1 MYNKR
6 PVADNIFYIGVND
19 RQKNFFENY
28 LPLPEG
34 ISYNSYLIIDEK
46 VALID
51 AVDIGFADVYFA
63 KIDAILNDRPVDYL
77 IINHME
83 PDHAGAIGLLKQKYP
98 AIQMVGNT
106 RTFDMLNGYF
116 GIRTHLHEVKEG
128 SSLSLGKR
136 TLTFYAAPMVH
147 WPEVMATFESTD
159 HILFSADA
167 FGSFGTLDGDYL
179 DTRISVER
187 YRNEL
192 RRYYACIVG
201 KFGAPTQA
209 LLKKLSSLEIQT
221 ICPTHGPAWRQ
232 EIKNVI
238 RLYDQWSRYEA
249 EEEGVVIAFGSMY
262 GNTQQLAEAIAEG
275 IVSRG
280 IKNVVIYNVSK
291 TDTSL
296 ILSDIFKYKGLIIGS
311 PTYMNDIYPMI
322 EKLLSAIKH
331 RGIKNRLYSCFG
343 SFTWA
348 GAAVK
353 QLTAFA
359 ATMGWELAGT
369 PVENKQAVFP
379 DKYQEAFDL
388 GQTFANRLISL
399 RFSISR

>member
-6 PVADNIFYIGVND
+6 PVAENIYYIGVND
-19 RQKNFFENY
+19 RQKSHFENY

-34 ISYNSYLIIDEK
+34 ITYNSYLIVDEK

-51 AVDIGFADVYFA
+51 SVDICFADVYFA

-83 PDHAGAIGLLKQKYP
+83 PDHAGVIGLLRQKYP

-116 GIRTHLHEVKEG
+116 GIRTQLHEVKEG
-128 SSLSLGKR
+128 DSLPLGKR
-136 TLTFYAAPMVH
+136 TLTFYSAPMVH
-147 WPEVMATFESTD
+147 WPEVMVTYESTD
-159 HILFSADA
+159 QILFSADA

-179 DTRISVER
+179 DAFIPVDR
-187 YRNEL
+187 YWNEL

-201 KFGAPTQA
+201 KYGAPAQA
-209 LLKKLSSLEIQT
+209 LLKKLNALKIQT

-232 EIKNVI
+232 EIKKVI
-238 RLYDQWSRYEA
+238 RLHNLWSRYEA

-275 IVSRG
+275 VVSGG

-291 TDTSL
+291 TDTSF

-311 PTYMNDIYPMI
+311 PTYMNNIYPMV

-359 ATMGWELAGT
+359 DTMGWELAAT
-369 PVENKQAVFP
+369 PVENKQAVFSE
-379 DKYQEAFDL
+379 KYRAAFEL
-388 GQTFANRLISL
+388 GQAFAARMIAL
-399 RFSISR
+399 R

>member
-6 PVADNIFYIGVND
+6 PVAENIYYIGVND
-19 RQKNFFENY
+19 RQKSLFENY
-28 LPLPEG
+28 LPLPKG
-34 ISYNSYLIIDEK
+34 ITYNSYLIVDEK

-51 AVDIGFADVYFA
+51 TVDICFSDVYFA
-63 KIDAILNDRPVDYL
+63 KIDAILNDRPIDYL

-83 PDHAGAIGLLKQKYP
+83 PDHAGVIGLVRQKYP

-116 GIRTHLHEVKEG
+116 CICTQLHEVKDG
-128 SSLSLGKR
+128 SSLPLGKR
-136 TLTFYAAPMVH
+136 ALTFYTAPMVH
-147 WPEVMATFESTD
+147 WPEVMVTYESND

-179 DTRISVER
+179 DTLIPADR

-201 KFGAPTQA
+201 KYGSPTQA
-209 LLKKLSSLEIQT
+209 LLKKLAPLEIQT
-221 ICPTHGPAWRQ
+221 ICPTHGLVWRQ
-232 EIKNVI
+232 EIKKVI
-238 RLYDQWSRYEA
+238 HLYDLWSRYEA

-275 IVSRG
+275 LVSGG
-280 IKNVVIYNVSK
+280 IRNVVIHNVSK
-291 TDTSL
+291 TDTSF

-311 PTYMNDIYPMI
+311 PTYMNAIYPMV
-322 EKLLSAIKH
+322 EKLLSPIKH
-331 RGIKNRLYSCFG
+331 RSIKNRLYSCFG
-343 SFTWA
+343 SFSWA

-359 ATMGWELAGT
+359 DTMGWELVGM
-369 PVENKQAVFP
+369 PVENKHAVFSE
-379 DKYQEAFDL
+379 KYQAAFEL
-388 GQTFANRLISL
+388 GQTFANRMISL
-399 RFSISR
+399 R